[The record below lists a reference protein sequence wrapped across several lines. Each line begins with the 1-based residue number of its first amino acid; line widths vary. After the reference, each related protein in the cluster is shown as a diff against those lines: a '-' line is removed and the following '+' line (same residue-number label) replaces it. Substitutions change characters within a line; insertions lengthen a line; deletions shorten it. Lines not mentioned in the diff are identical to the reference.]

1 MKMLLVSA
9 LAALAAFGSEVEARD
24 ALVGRMELYRNREPV
39 TTLEKMPLDVAK
51 PILMATGVDPLV
63 ADAISTKLLSVLDST
78 SRGWKPRYELP
89 NGYTICTARLSSAD
103 LGSGSVDIESHAAII
118 TARIYRNY
126 RQGTAEARDGV
137 YFSADVPRNGRVHV
151 MMDVVFVHLEDVN
164 RYRCAPDGPTLLFES
179 IYNKTTVFWP

>member
-9 LAALAAFGSEVEARD
+9 LAALGAFGSEVEARD

-78 SRGWKPRYELP
+78 SRGWKPRYEF
-89 NGYTICTARLSSAD
+89 A
-103 LGSGSVDIESHAAII
+103 
-118 TARIYRNY
+118 
-126 RQGTAEARDGV
+126 
-137 YFSADVPRNGRVHV
+137 
-151 MMDVVFVHLEDVN
+151 
-164 RYRCAPDGPTLLFES
+164 
-179 IYNKTTVFWP
+179 